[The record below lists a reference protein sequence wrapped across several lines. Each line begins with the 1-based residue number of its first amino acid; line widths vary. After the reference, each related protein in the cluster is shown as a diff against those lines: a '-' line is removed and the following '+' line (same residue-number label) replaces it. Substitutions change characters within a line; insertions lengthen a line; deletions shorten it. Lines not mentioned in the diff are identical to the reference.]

1 MKKEL
6 KRIKRLEDE
15 LALLKADLSKK
26 KEPIMVSFKF
36 KFEVYPKDLP
46 GIHSHVGAKLAIK
59 EELGNDWR
67 LPTREELLLMY
78 ETRDLIGGFAGTSYW
93 SSTEFVFPNAWVQ
106 GFGNGFQFSNDKSFT
121 YYVRAVRDIKE

>member
-26 KEPIMVSFKF
+26 KEPIMLSFKF
-36 KFEVYPKDLP
+36 KFEVYPEDLP
-46 GIHSHVGAKLAIK
+46 GIHNHVGAKLAIK

-78 ETRDLIGGFAGTSYW
+78 KTRNLIGVFANNIYW
-93 SSTEFVFPNAWVQ
+93 SSTETSSVNAWVQ
-106 GFGNGFQFSNDKSFT
+106 NFGSGSQYFDYKNNTS
-121 YYVRAVRDIKE
+121 YVRAVRDIKE

>member
-26 KEPIMVSFKF
+26 KEPIMLSFKF
-36 KFEVYPKDLP
+36 KFEVYPEDLP
-46 GIHSHVGAKLAIK
+46 GIHNHVGAKLAIK

-78 ETRDLIGGFAGTSYW
+78 KTRDLIGGFANNYYW
-93 SSTEFVFPNAWVQ
+93 SSTEVDSNHAWIQ
-106 GFGNGFQFSNDKSFT
+106 FFNNGYQYYFNKSIT
-121 YYVRAVRDIKE
+121 GYVRAIRDIKE

>member
-26 KEPIMVSFKF
+26 KEPIRLNFKF
-36 KFEVYPKDLP
+36 KFEVYPEDLP
-46 GIHSHVGAKLAIK
+46 GIHNYVDAKLAIK

-78 ETRDLIGGFAGTSYW
+78 KTRDLIGGFADNNYW
-93 SSTEFVFPNAWVQ
+93 SSTEFASLNAWGQ
-106 GFGNGFQFSNDKSFT
+106 GFTNGVANFFTKSSPNS
-121 YYVRAVRDIKE
+121 VRAVRDIKF